1 MNPTLPEITALLRA
15 AVRGEDPDPIPPSLA
30 DRLAFGGVNVCADPL
45 IPAGSVPIPIGD
57 TFVIAEAD
65 YRAATNPEAR

>member
-1 MNPTLPEITALLRA
+1 MNPTLPEITSLLRA

-30 DRLAFGGVNVCADPL
+30 DRLAFGNVKVQFSRLLTP
-45 IPAGSVPIPIGD
+45 GSVPIPIGD

-65 YRAATNPEAR
+65 YRAATNPEAP